1 MDGSGRNTTSS
12 VLDWSAGVPPAFVCE
27 SAPAQSVFTAT
38 VFVGSDVL
46 GMKPSCSH
54 LRQEL
59 SKSAAVLAASDAD
72 GVGAVVG
79 APASR
84 AVPGAAA
91 PGYAFGRVAG
101 VPLPY
106 CVGDAFGVTVEL

>member
-27 SAPAQSVFTAT
+27 SAPAQSDFGAT
-38 VFVGSDVL
+38 VLVGNAVL

-54 LRQEL
+54 LRQVD
-59 SKSAAVLAASDAD
+59 SKSEAAA
-72 GVGAVVG
+72 GVVG
-79 APASR
+79 APASCGGR
-84 AVPGAAA
+84 GSAAA

-101 VPLPY
+101 VPPA
-106 CVGDAFGVTVEL
+106 V